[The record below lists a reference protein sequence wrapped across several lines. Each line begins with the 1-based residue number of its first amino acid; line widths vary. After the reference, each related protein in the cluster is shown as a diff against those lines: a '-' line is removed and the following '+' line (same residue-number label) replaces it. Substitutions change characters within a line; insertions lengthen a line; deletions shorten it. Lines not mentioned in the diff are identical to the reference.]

1 MTTDGAATVEALRAE
16 LARAK
21 EQARSSNAAA
31 LKAAEE
37 LKAEKAAHCES
48 QEKMAKMAVEL
59 KYTADRCRVLEKE
72 KQAKAT
78 ELEKATAADKDTR
91 SAMRAKKEELQE
103 AGDIAAGKPFM
114 LRRKF
119 GDPRYAPLDRL
130 WSSTDA
136 YMDLAASAAD
146 AAKYFQGQTDH
157 EVDKLF
163 WTQFHVPERPLSFT
177 DQLAEWA
184 ELNRLSGLAMRSV
197 VDQLWPEGPKPDS
210 YFSLVQQLL
219 DAVPRINAMKRSVC
233 IEGSRMALAR
243 VKAYWAEMD
252 ATTIEAQGS
261 AIGRV
266 AAEHYFE
273 EVLEGARL
281 IEAQCS
287 KILCLS
293 DMYSHCK
300 HNAFMKFL

>member
-1 MTTDGAATVEALRAE
+1 METLRAE

-21 EQARSSNAAA
+21 EQARISNAAA

-59 KYTADRCRVLEKE
+59 KDTADRCRVLEKE
-72 KQAKAT
+72 NRAKAT
-78 ELEKATAADKDTR
+78 DLEKAAAADKDTR
-91 SAMRAKKEELQE
+91 SAMRAKKEELRE

-130 WSSTDA
+130 WSSADA

-146 AAKYFQGQTDH
+146 AAKYFQGQTDR

-163 WTQFHVPERPLSFT
+163 WTQFHVPERPLSLT

-197 VDQLWPEGPKPDS
+197 VDQLWPEKPKPNS
-210 YFSLVQQLL
+210 YFSLVQQFLG
-219 DAVPRINAMKRSVC
+219 AVPRINAMKRSAC

-252 ATTIEAQGS
+252 ATTVAAQGS

-287 KILCLS
+287 KNI
-293 DMYSHCK
+293 M
-300 HNAFMKFL
+300 FE

>member
-1 MTTDGAATVEALRAE
+1 
-16 LARAK
+16 
-21 EQARSSNAAA
+21 
-31 LKAAEE
+31 
-37 LKAEKAAHCES
+37 
-48 QEKMAKMAVEL
+48 
-59 KYTADRCRVLEKE
+59 
-72 KQAKAT
+72 
-78 ELEKATAADKDTR
+78 
-91 SAMRAKKEELQE
+91 MRAKKEELRE

-130 WSSTDA
+130 WSSADA

-146 AAKYFQGQTDH
+146 VAKYFQGQTDC

-163 WTQFHVPERPLSFT
+163 WSQFNVPERPLSLT

-184 ELNRLSGLAMRSV
+184 ELNRFGLAMRSV
-197 VDQLWPEGPKPDS
+197 VDQLWSERPKPNI

-219 DAVPRINAMKRSVC
+219 DVVPHINAMKRSAC

-252 ATTIEAQGS
+252 GTVVAAQGS

-273 EVLEGARL
+273 EVLEGAHL

-287 KILCLS
+287 KNI
-293 DMYSHCK
+293 M
-300 HNAFMKFL
+300 FE